1 MTKMES
7 AARVHD
13 ENGAPVQLHQRQ
25 YQHEPQTDDGT
36 PSKLLSRKRK
46 TMDVRDS
53 NQQEPARGKLSFN
66 EFEWESSKEN
76 VMPLKRGR
84 NVLELN
90 KALRAQD
97 SFQEKVRLEQHA
109 KQLEK
114 ELKEY
119 TGGDPLSLWLQYI
132 RWIEAKMPE
141 DTRKKFS
148 VLEKC
153 TRVLKE
159 DPRYKNDLRYI
170 RVWIQ
175 YVRTHEVCSL
185 PFASASLTCVLS

>member
-7 AARVHD
+7 ASRAHD
-13 ENGAPVQLHQRQ
+13 ENDAPVQWQQYQR
-25 YQHEPQTDDGT
+25 QHEPHESDGS

-46 TMDVRDS
+46 IMDVRDS
-53 NQQEPARGKLSFN
+53 NQQEPTRGKLAFN
-66 EFEWESSKEN
+66 EFEWENSKEN

-141 DTRKKFS
+141 DTRKKFA

-175 YVRTHEVCSL
+175 YVRTHDECSL
-185 PFASASLTCVLS
+185 PFVMFR

>member
-1 MTKMES
+1 MTEMET
-7 AARVHD
+7 ALRAHD
-13 ENGAPVQLHQRQ
+13 ENDAPVQRQQ
-25 YQHEPQTDDGT
+25 YQGQHESDGS

-46 TMDVRDS
+46 IMDVRDS
-53 NQQEPARGKLSFN
+53 NQQEPTRGKLAFN
-66 EFEWESSKEN
+66 EFEWENSKEN

-141 DTRKKFS
+141 DTRKKFA
-148 VLEKC
+148 VLENC

-159 DPRYKNDLRYI
+159 DSRYKNDLRYI

-175 YVRTHEVCSL
+175 YVRIHDACSL
-185 PFASASLTCVLS
+185 PFAMFR